1 MLCRTV
7 YTQNPVHF
15 PYRFSTSPT
24 TPQPSIPGSGK
35 QLQDLRAQTLGAGSR
50 LPVVALAQK
59 QRSVPGELTQ
69 HFPAPPW
76 PLVPK
81 RVSKP
86 LLCGA
91 AFPNTQDAQGRTLRS
106 SGSYLKH
113 VVSSPEGFRH
123 GYLVVAILFSE
134 QTSLRKS
141 WRGNVVDSP
150 RSAAG
155 SALGEPSARGLQGSA
170 CRRAEQPLVPER
182 VRRADSGVR
191 GGPGESPAERTQTQE
206 KKS

>member
-1 MLCRTV
+1 MEKHLCCAALFTPRIQFTFLINFHLPLRPPNQVFQGVVNNFRTSGHKLLV
-7 YTQNPVHF
+7 QALGC
-15 PYRFSTSPT
+15 
-24 TPQPSIPGSGK
+24 PSLLWPRNKG
-35 QLQDLRAQTLGAGSR
+35 LY
-50 LPVVALAQK
+50 
-59 QRSVPGELTQ
+59 PGELTQ

-91 AFPNTQDAQGRTLRS
+91 AFPTTQDAQGRTLRS

-155 SALGEPSARGLQGSA
+155 SALGEP
-170 CRRAEQPLVPER
+170 
-182 VRRADSGVR
+182 
-191 GGPGESPAERTQTQE
+191 
-206 KKS
+206 